1 MHASRLL
8 IVEDHPILA
17 DALRMNVLQLLPRA
31 QCLLAYDL
39 ASGLEMLLEHSPIDL
54 VVLDLNLPDSQGIDT
69 LNAFCQLRADGP
81 MMVLSSLQDPALPQV
96 CMSNRVSYL
105 SKSAPLPQ
113 LMSLLLQSL
122 SVQQDTVEPL
132 DGFAQTRQHNDEL
145 AVLSNHQRLVLSQ
158 LAHGKSCAEIA
169 GQMHITESTV
179 RSHMHAIY
187 RRLGVVNKSQASTL
201 YWLWAAGHG
210 LGHN

>member
-1 MHASRLL
+1 
-8 IVEDHPILA
+8 
-17 DALRMNVLQLLPRA
+17 
-31 QCLLAYDL
+31 
-39 ASGLEMLLEHSPIDL
+39 
-54 VVLDLNLPDSQGIDT
+54 
-69 LNAFCQLRADGP
+69 
-81 MMVLSSLQDPALPQV
+81 
-96 CMSNRVSYL
+96 
-105 SKSAPLPQ
+105 
-113 LMSLLLQSL
+113 MSLLLQSL

-132 DGFAQTRQHNDEL
+132 DGFAQTRQHTDEL

-187 RRLGVVNKSQASTL
+187 RRLGVVNKSQASTR